1 MQLCIRALIIS
12 LNWSLLPCHE
22 IRTVTWI
29 GVWETGTEIVLSA
42 QGHTASV
49 IYIQNPNLP
58 ILKSCVLKKTTLATE
73 QVREEKLS

>member
-1 MQLCIRALIIS
+1 MD
-12 LNWSLLPCHE
+12 WSVGN
-22 IRTVTWI
+22 RYRV
-29 GVWETGTEIVLSA
+29 VLSA

-58 ILKSCVLKKTTLATE
+58 ILKSRVLKKTTLATE